1 MEIRY
6 TGRQLEIT
14 PDLRAFTEKRL
25 QKLGRLL
32 GERLD
37 VHVVATAEKHRR
49 ITEITAKFR
58 NHTLVAVEET
68 PEVKDSIGRAVVKL
82 EKQALRF
89 FEKRRSQKRRH
100 RPSSSIRL
108 NVLARARTDH
118 HSRQVLKSE
127 QIPIEP
133 LTVEEAVVTDDL
145 KHRGVVV
152 FRNPETGRV
161 NVLYRRPDGNLS
173 LIEPGQ

>member
-1 MEIRY
+1 MQIRY
-6 TGRQLEIT
+6 TGRQMEIT

-25 QKLGRLL
+25 QKLSRLL
-32 GERLD
+32 GDRLD
-37 VHVVATAEKHRR
+37 AHVVATAEKHRR
-49 ITEITAKFR
+49 ITEITLKFR
-58 NHTLVAVEET
+58 DHVLVAVEET
-68 PEVKDSIGRAVVKL
+68 PEVKESVGRAVVKL

-108 NVLARARTDH
+108 NVLARSRHDHQAR
-118 HSRQVLKSE
+118 RVLKSE
-127 QIPIEP
+127 QVPIEP
-133 LTVEEAVVTDDL
+133 LSVEEAVGADDL
-145 KHRGVVV
+145 KDRGVVV